1 MGSFVLQNLN
11 RMAQKINSNIFHF
24 SRKQKIQSNYIEKRG
39 IDHSIFLKTDLE
51 IKNFMQ
57 IFFKIQKII
66 INNCKLIYLNNNIY
80 IYLSYYQELKENFLI
95 SANNEQQKYI
105 VIQNNFS
112 KKIIKKFK
120 NNKVKKTINE
130 I

>member
-1 MGSFVLQNLN
+1 
-11 RMAQKINSNIFHF
+11 MAQKINSNIFHF

>member
-1 MGSFVLQNLN
+1 LGSFVLQNLN

-24 SRKQKIQSNYIEKRG
+24 SRKQKIQSNYIEKKG

-57 IFFKIQKII
+57 NFFKIQKII

-80 IYLSYYQELKENFLI
+80 IYLSYYQELKEDFLI

-105 VIQNNFS
+105 VIQNNFN